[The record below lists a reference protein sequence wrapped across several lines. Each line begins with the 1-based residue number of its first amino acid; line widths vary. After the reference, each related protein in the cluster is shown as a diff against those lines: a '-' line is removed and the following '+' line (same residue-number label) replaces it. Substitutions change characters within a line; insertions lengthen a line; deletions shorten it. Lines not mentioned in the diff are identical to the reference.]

1 MAEMKTL
8 QWCLAP
14 PKQRF
19 MSRTRNHSVVGMGVG
34 DVLLFK
40 IETEEY
46 IFEQW
51 SMHEQTTSKKQHQA
65 KVR

>member
-1 MAEMKTL
+1 MKTL

-46 IFEQW
+46 VFEQW
-51 SMHEQTTSKKQHQA
+51 DLSGSIPNETGPKA
-65 KVR
+65 RAN

>member
-1 MAEMKTL
+1 
-8 QWCLAP
+8 
-14 PKQRF
+14 

-46 IFEQW
+46 VFEQW